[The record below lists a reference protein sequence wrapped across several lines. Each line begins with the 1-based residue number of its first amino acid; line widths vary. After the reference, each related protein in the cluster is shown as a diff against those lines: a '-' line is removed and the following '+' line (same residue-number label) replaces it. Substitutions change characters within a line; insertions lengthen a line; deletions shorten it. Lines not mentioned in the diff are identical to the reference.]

1 MMGLDER
8 AAREVVELV
17 PLVMRTLAAALRRAD
32 PGLALPH
39 LRLLGMLAVRPCGL
53 SELAERHGVSRP
65 TASNSVSAL
74 VARGWVQRRRDPA
87 DRRRVRLELTPEG
100 RRVLQRT
107 RVQVEAY
114 VAERLAALPVEDQAR
129 LLEGLRLLRA
139 AFTPEE
145 TGGPQD
151 GQ

>member
-1 MMGLDER
+1 MTELDQK
-8 AAREVVELV
+8 AAREVVDLV
-17 PLVMRTLAAALRRAD
+17 PLVMRTLAAALRQAD
-32 PGLALPH
+32 PGLAPPH
-39 LRLLGMLAVRPCGL
+39 LRLLGMLAARPCSL